1 MLIDSH
7 AHLEMKDFDKD
18 RNRVIARAVEAGVR
32 HIITVATTIPDV
44 HKALDIAQKN
54 ESVFLSIGIHPH
66 EAKDIREGDYA
77 ELRSLSKEKK
87 VV

>member
-32 HIITVATTIPDV
+32 HIITVG
-44 HKALDIAQKN
+44 K
-54 ESVFLSIGIHPH
+54 SV
-66 EAKDIREGDYA
+66 
-77 ELRSLSKEKK
+77 
-87 VV
+87 V